1 MYEILRLSVRPG
13 YVAQYQYC
21 FDICEALSLVL
32 VPSIAPPKKK
42 WGEGFKTFIIGV
54 LQYLAQVNRKQR
66 RILKYRTEFT

>member
-21 FDICEALSLVL
+21 FNIWEALSLVL
-32 VPSIAPPKKK
+32 VPSIARKNKV
-42 WGEGFKTFIIGV
+42 GEGLKTFIIGV

-66 RILKYRTEFT
+66 RKLKYKTEFT